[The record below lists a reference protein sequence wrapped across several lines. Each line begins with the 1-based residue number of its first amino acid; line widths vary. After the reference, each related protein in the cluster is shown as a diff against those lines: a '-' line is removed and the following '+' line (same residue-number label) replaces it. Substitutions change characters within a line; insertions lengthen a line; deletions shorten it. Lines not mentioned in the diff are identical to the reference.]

1 MAFLKVRNVKG
12 KEDTI
17 INTDLI
23 CRIAK
28 SKNGYTVFFSSG
40 NTGAAYYEYDEEK
53 HMRMEREASFEAGLQ
68 EGKDRVNKL
77 ILKLSEAGR
86 TEDITKAA
94 KDREYQEELF
104 REFGL

>member
-40 NTGAAYYEYDEEK
+40 NTGAEK
-53 HMRMEREASFEAGLQ
+53 DVWAMGVQAGKRRKCPLPLHQ
-68 EGKDRVNKL
+68 MPE
-77 ILKLSEAGR
+77 
-86 TEDITKAA
+86 
-94 KDREYQEELF
+94 
-104 REFGL
+104 